1 MVVFAA
7 VLAIA
12 LFIVVFRLLRV
23 VAYGSEVLVVVR
35 RSTAAMTNKE
45 MDDDAKEAIV
55 REATVRLLGLFVQVT
70 VRSAV
75 AVLVPT
81 AALFALQALDL
92 VAVEEVVAFTLRW
105 YVIVIAAVAM
115 IVFERMR
122 T

>member
-55 REATVRLLGLFVQVT
+55 REATVRLLGLFVQIT

-122 T
+122 R

>member
-23 VAYGSEVLVVVR
+23 VDYGSEVLVVVR

-55 REATVRLLGLFVQVT
+55 RKATVRLLGLFVQIT

-105 YVIVIAAVAM
+105 YVIVIAAIAM

-122 T
+122 R